1 MLTEFLTQ
9 KSAGPYNPMLAYGYF
24 IFNLYTVP
32 YQSLQQEQVWRHAA
46 NQRVGARPAYQFLGA
61 GEQTI
66 TLTGTLVPELTG
78 GRVSLELLTKMADT
92 GQAYPLI
99 EGSGV
104 FHGLFVA
111 SSISQTRTEFFS
123 DGAARKIEFTVTLTR
138 VDDRDRGLL
147 GVLDVSDLDFGS
159 TLGGLL

>member
-78 GRVSLELLTKMADT
+78 GRV
-92 GQAYPLI
+92 
-99 EGSGV
+99 
-104 FHGLFVA
+104 
-111 SSISQTRTEFFS
+111 
-123 DGAARKIEFTVTLTR
+123 TLTR

-147 GVLDVSDLDFGS
+147 GVLNVSDLDFGA

>member
-9 KSAGPYNPMLAYGYF
+9 KSAGPANPMMAFGYF

-32 YQSLQQEQVWRHAA
+32 YQSQQQEREWRHAA
-46 NQRVGARPAYQFLGA
+46 HDRVGARPAYQFLGP
-61 GEQTI
+61 GEESM
-66 TLTGTLVPELTG
+66 TLSGTLMPELSG

-104 FHGLFVA
+104 FHGMFVA

-123 DGAARKIEFTVTLTR
+123 DGAARKIEFTVKLTR
-138 VDDRDRGLL
+138 VDERDRGLL
-147 GVLDVSDLDFGS
+147 GVLDVSDLDFGA